1 MKTLIL
7 CVDRDDDIGAKA
19 HLEGPFIGREA
30 NFEAGTAL
38 ALADPE
44 DPDANTVLS
53 AVSIYDELLKRG
65 MEVQVATIVGSQN
78 VGIESDRL
86 LSQQLEKVLDV
97 VRADRAILVS
107 NGAEDEYFYPVISS
121 RIKIDSVRR
130 VFIKQTPTV
139 EGAYYILLKTL
150 KDKKMRRKLLA
161 PISAILMVYGFFLM
175 FSDLLKL
182 SDTHN
187 LGYISGIAP
196 GLITFVIGL
205 YLIWYA
211 YDITDAL
218 KKSSKTIW
226 KAIRSGSQMLPFAI
240 VTIVMIVLGLLYAA
254 STVATARNVPPQIL
268 LLIFVSSFLWIG
280 VFAAFVLEVG
290 RFANIYITTRR
301 ISWSSITAGLMFL
314 AIGLIIQG
322 AIDSIKLIYRLV
334 PVNNALIVVEV
345 VAGLLT
351 AMFGGLLNFG
361 VHGREGTADD
371 EGTERAE
378 SSEIGSQVLK

>member
-7 CVDRDDDIGAKA
+7 CVDRDDDLGAKA
-19 HLEGPFIGREA
+19 HLTGPFIGREA

-53 AVSIYDELLKRG
+53 AVSMYDELSKRG
-65 MEVQVATIVGSQN
+65 MDVQVATIVGSQN
-78 VGIESDRL
+78 VGLESDRIL
-86 LSQQLEKVLDV
+86 AHQLEKVMEI

-107 NGAEDEYFYPVISS
+107 NGAEDEFFYPVISS

-139 EGAYYILLKTL
+139 EGVYYILLKTL

-175 FSDLLKL
+175 FSDILNL
-182 SDTHN
+182 SRTYN
-187 LGYISGIAP
+187 LGYVSAMAP
-196 GLITFVIGL
+196 GLITLVIGI

-211 YDITDAL
+211 YDMGDAV
-218 KKSSKTIW
+218 KKGTRSVW
-226 KAIRSGSQMLPFAI
+226 RAIRSGSQMLPFAI
-240 VTIVMIVLGLLYAA
+240 VSAVMVILGLLYAS
-254 STVATARNVPPQIL
+254 STVIAARNVPPQIL
-268 LLIFVSSFLWIG
+268 LLIFISSFLWIG
-280 VFAAFVLEVG
+280 IFAAFVLEVG
-290 RFANIYITTRR
+290 RFTNIYIGSRR

-322 AIDSIKLIYRLV
+322 AVDSIKLIYHLV
-334 PVNNALIVVEV
+334 PVNTALIVVEI
-345 VAGLLT
+345 VAGILT
-351 AMFGGLLNFG
+351 AMFGGLLNVG
-361 VHGREGTADD
+361 VHGMDSTAIDASEERSESPEAGT
-371 EGTERAE
+371 
-378 SSEIGSQVLK
+378 QVLK

>member
-53 AVSIYDELLKRG
+53 AVSMYDELSKRG
-65 MEVQVATIVGSQN
+65 MDVQVATIVGSPN
-78 VGIESDRL
+78 VGLESDL
-86 LSQQLEKVLDV
+86 ILSQQLEKVIEV
-97 VRADRAILVS
+97 TRADRAILVS
-107 NGAEDEYFYPVISS
+107 NGAEDEFFYPVISS

-130 VFIKQTPTV
+130 VFIRQTPTV
-139 EGAYYILLKTL
+139 EGVYYILLKTL

-175 FSDLLKL
+175 FSDLLTL
-182 SDTHN
+182 SRTHN
-187 LGYISGIAP
+187 LGYISSVAP

-211 YDITDAL
+211 YDLGEGT
-218 KKSSKTIW
+218 KKASKTIW
-226 KAIRSGSQMLPFAI
+226 KAVRSGSQMLPFAI
-240 VTIVMIVLGLLYAA
+240 VSVVMVVLGLLYAS
-254 STVATARNVPPQIL
+254 STVVSARNVPPQIL

-290 RFANIYITTRR
+290 RFTNIYFSSRK
-301 ISWSSITAGLMFL
+301 ISWSSITTGLMFL
-314 AIGLIIQG
+314 AIGMIIQG
-322 AIDSIKLIYRLV
+322 AIDSIKLIYHLV
-334 PVNNALIVVEV
+334 PVSNALIVVEII
-345 VAGLLT
+345 AGLLT
-351 AMFGGLLNFG
+351 AMFGGLLNVG
-361 VHGREGTADD
+361 VHGREEEPVEEAA
-371 EGTERAE
+371 ERTEAA
-378 SSEIGSQVLK
+378 EIGSQVLK